1 MQKNFNNGALTADG
15 RAREASRREGGR
27 WTRSRAAVLQAF
39 MEAGRPLTPA
49 EVRRGPTGRGV
60 DLVTVYRAVQ
70 RFSRQGILV
79 PVSHRPGSQAYDLA
93 EEYRGHRHRL
103 VCQGCGGVEEVQ
115 GCFVES
121 SAGRALSRKGFTAAR
136 HELTFFGKCRRCR

>member
-1 MQKNFNNGALTADG
+1 MQKFFNNEAAPDR
-15 RAREASRREGGR
+15 RAREIFRREGGR
-27 WTRSRAAVLQAF
+27 WTRPRAAVLQAF
-39 MEAGRPLTPA
+39 LEARRPLTPA
-49 EVRRGPTGRGV
+49 EIRRRPSGRSV
-60 DLVTVYRAVQ
+60 DLVTVYRAVR

-79 PVSHRPGSQAYDLA
+79 PVAHRPGAQAYDLA

-103 VCQGCGGVEEVQ
+103 VCQDCDGVEEVQ

-121 SAGRALSRKGFTAAR
+121 SASRALERKGFSAAR